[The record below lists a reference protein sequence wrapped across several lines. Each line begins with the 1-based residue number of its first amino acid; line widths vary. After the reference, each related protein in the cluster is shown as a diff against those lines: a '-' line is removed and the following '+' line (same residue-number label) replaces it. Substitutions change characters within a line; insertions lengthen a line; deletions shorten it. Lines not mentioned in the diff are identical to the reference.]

1 VNIKDIYKYSW
12 FADLAYVKWSEAER
26 IAPNPAD
33 TDPPDLI
40 RAANAA
46 KRIPGKVDD
55 DADNTIDTLG
65 ERIFRP
71 ASVGQ
76 PDGLMG
82 LGWKV
87 LHFVPNDETGSA
99 ASLYGNGSEKV
110 LAVRGTEIQ

>member
-1 VNIKDIYKYSW
+1 MRIQDYYKYAW
-12 FADLAYVKWSEAER
+12 FSDLAYVKWDKL
-26 IAPNPAD
+26 NTAD
-33 TDPPDLI
+33 VQKMI
-40 RAANAA
+40 SAANAA
-46 KRIPGKVDD
+46 KRIPGKVED

-76 PDGLMG
+76 PDGLKG

-87 LHFVPNDETGSA
+87 LHFFPNNETGFA

>member
-1 VNIKDIYKYSW
+1 MMRIEEIYKYAW
-12 FADLAYVKWSEAER
+12 FSDLAYVKWNSENTSSVKN
-26 IAPNPAD
+26 II
-33 TDPPDLI
+33 T
-40 RAANAA
+40 AANAA
-46 KRIPGKVDD
+46 KRIPGKVEDES
-55 DADNTIDTLG
+55 DNTIDTLG

-76 PDGLMG
+76 PDGLKG

-87 LHFVPNDETGSA
+87 LHFVPNDETGFA